1 MTRLGPADA
10 RAALAGRAAGVWHPL
25 PEAALVAVEGPDA
38 ARYLHAM
45 TTQDLAGL
53 APGGCA
59 YAALADERG
68 RYVADFWVW
77 RPGDAWMLEVAAG
90 LAETV
95 VARLSGFAVA
105 DEVEV
110 GLARERV
117 LFHVEGARAA
127 EAVRRLGA
135 PEAGAAAVT
144 GFVAGGHS
152 GWLARRSRHGE
163 AGFTLA
169 VSAAAAA
176 AVAEQLAAAAGAAG
190 LEPAGPVA
198 REALRLEAGRALG
211 GVDVT
216 AADLI
221 PEAGLGAAV
230 ALAKGCFPGQE
241 ILRRVARQGALKRRL
256 GGVVLGRD
264 AEPAPGDP
272 VEGEAGERLGAVT
285 SAAES
290 PTLGAVVALA
300 WLAEAAWSPGAPVR
314 VRTAAGLAAGRVSGL
329 PFVSGAAGPLAE
341 TPAYPER
348 TATRP

>member
-10 RAALAGRAAGVWHPL
+10 RAALAGRATGVWHPL
-25 PEAALVAVEGPDA
+25 PEAALVAVTGADA
-38 ARYLHAM
+38 ARYLQAM

-53 APGGCA
+53 PPGGCA

-77 RPGDAWMLEVAAG
+77 RPGGAWMLEVAAG

-95 VARLSGFAVA
+95 AARLARFAVA

-110 GLARERV
+110 ALARDRV
-117 LFHVEGARAA
+117 LFHAEGPGAA
-127 EAVRRLGA
+127 AAVRRMGA
-135 PEAGAAAVT
+135 PEEAAAVT
-144 GFVAGGHS
+144 EVAAGGHAV
-152 GWLARRSRHGE
+152 WLARRSRHGE

-169 VSAAAAA
+169 VPAAAAA
-176 AVAEQLAAAAGAAG
+176 GVAERLAAAAGSAG
-190 LEPAGPVA
+190 LEPAGPAA

-221 PEAGLGAAV
+221 QEAGLGAAV

-241 ILRRVARQGALKRRL
+241 ILRRVARQGALRRRL
-256 GGVVLGRD
+256 GGIVLGRD

-272 VEGEAGERLGAVT
+272 VEDDAGRRLGAIT

-290 PTLGAVVALA
+290 PALGAVVALA
-300 WLAEAAWSPGAPVR
+300 WLAEPAWSPGAPVR
-314 VRTAAGLAAGRVSGL
+314 VRTAAGLFAGRVSGL